1 MAADLR
7 SENCETMSKTGGV
20 QIGLDTA
27 CQKSGGV
34 RTPWTL
40 KDLRLWF
47 SMHFTRPIHISSD
60 YCFLQNVDAAR
71 LFMSQSHSLAF
82 TAAALYLLH
91 EMGRFHHTN

>member
-1 MAADLR
+1 MKFGQWTPPVFDTVSQFFSEMAADLR

-40 KDLRLWF
+40 KDLRL
-47 SMHFTRPIHISSD
+47 
-60 YCFLQNVDAAR
+60 CA
-71 LFMSQSHSLAF
+71 LATF
-82 TAAALYLLH
+82 DPS
-91 EMGRFHHTN
+91 

>member
-1 MAADLR
+1 MKFGQWTPPVFDTVSQFFSEMAADLR

-40 KDLRLWF
+40 KDLRLWWGG
-47 SMHFTRPIHISSD
+47 TDNITTP
-60 YCFLQNVDAAR
+60 CA
-71 LFMSQSHSLAF
+71 LA
-82 TAAALYLLH
+82 
-91 EMGRFHHTN
+91 